1 MVFQMTMKWWN
12 VHAKMKLRTLFNLT
26 LQFRDTQAEAQRGL
40 ESQVRVHH
48 RAVKSMPQNL

>member
-26 LQFRDTQAEAQRGL
+26 LQFKDTQAEAQRG
-40 ESQVRVHH
+40 
-48 RAVKSMPQNL
+48 